1 MSNGS
6 DSSAMDPK
14 SARWLAVYLV
24 FFTIV
29 SGYSVY
35 SLWSLSSPPAKPGSG
50 QQTTTQAQPPSQ
62 ATPNQTPPNQ
72 PATNPGTA
80 QTPANAG
87 TAKQAAPDAGKQT
100 GQDASQQPAPGTSP
114 QPNQANQQTN
124 QPQQQAPSPTA
135 NAVYA
140 WTWLGIG
147 PNELT
152 REAQL
157 LLLVLFMGMFGSSVY
172 ALKSLGDYRG
182 DNKLVSS
189 WQMFYVIQP
198 FEGSGIAL
206 LMYLVVRGG
215 FLSSTNAG
223 SDSVNI
229 FGVCAIAGLSGAFSD
244 TAFMK
249 LNEVFDT
256 LFKPK
261 DNRGGKIDAF
271 AISTPSPLPDG
282 KVGVAYSVT
291 LKTANGVGTQTW
303 SVTPT
308 LPAGLSL
315 GAATGVLIGTPSAAH
330 AATDYTFTVKDS
342 GNPQST
348 ATKALSLTITT

>member
-6 DSSAMDPK
+6 DNGAMDPK

-24 FFTIV
+24 FFTVV

-35 SLWSLSSPPAKPGSG
+35 SLWSLSSPPAKPGSA
-50 QQTTTQAQPPSQ
+50 QQTTTQTQPANQ
-62 ATPNQTPPNQ
+62 AAPNQ
-72 PATNPGTA
+72 PAPSQPAPNPATA
-80 QTPANAG
+80 QTPANPG
-87 TAKQAAPDAGKQT
+87 TAKQTAPDAGKQT
-100 GQDASQQPAPGTSP
+100 GQDASQQPAPAVSP

-147 PNELT
+147 PNEIT
-152 REAQL
+152 REAQ
-157 LLLVLFMGMFGSSVY
+157 
-172 ALKSLGDYRG
+172 
-182 DNKLVSS
+182 
-189 WQMFYVIQP
+189 
-198 FEGSGIAL
+198 L

-229 FGVCAIAGLSGAFSD
+229 FGICAIAGLSGAFSD

-261 DNRGGKIDAF
+261 DNRGGKIDNF
-271 AISTPSPLPDG
+271 AISTPTPLPDG
-282 KVGVAYSVT
+282 KVGTAYSVT

-303 SVTPT
+303 SVTPA

-342 GNPQST
+342 ANPQST
-348 ATKALSLTITT
+348 ATKTLSLTITT